1 MAEYAGLEIRIGG
14 DTTRLNNAL
23 KAPTKS
29 AAELQARIRQ
39 ITRAMQFDPTN
50 LQNVETRIR
59 LTGDRMQSLQVKAK
73 LAKTAMKQLGDS
85 LVRLDGKDRSV
96 SDIATKTDNLSLVAK
111 QADERYVNLEGS
123 LAKVYET
130 WNKLV
135 RSTGKDFARD
145 VLGISAEDADRLM
158 DVNTT
163 IGDVKQ
169 EIADINSMRRA
180 NISGSGGQIISKQD
194 LNNLIEFKKL
204 NFHAMFENGFG
215 LDEVVDKARELGVA
229 ISDDAVYSVKNLQQ
243 AFRNA
248 ADEKKAFD
256 KALQYEQ
263 LGTDIQRI
271 ESEAEDLSQT
281 MRKLD
286 DRMSKT
292 KGYDLFQRIEG
303 DIRKVDAALDNVE
316 SDLERTEAAMKVDP
330 KNIELAARYMNDLQQ
345 KVSLSEEKAS
355 LLNREMQL
363 LKSGGAKEAA
373 KGHQDLAKWIE
384 ESAEKARE
392 AKKALSDQGAEV
404 KNLEDSVK
412 QAEQTLALLKR
423 DMSLVEFSDNVTKW
437 QKNTKRLSTE
447 LENLKSKTESAAF
460 AQERYDKA
468 AENFNKAKS
477 EADAL
482 KKTIS
487 SMQRQYDKL
496 DKAAED
502 AFNNNALTDDMLA
515 DLRNLK
521 SEIDDAKTRYGKLK
535 EAVKQYRSELKEPQG
550 LNEIAQTD
558 LTEQTEKV
566 EKLRQSIEKLSR
578 TKEVKIFKNPGEDIE
593 KEEQAIEELKVELDQ
608 AKAKE
613 KERQAAYN
621 AAEAENNLAKE
632 AKAFGEVQQEADETR
647 AKILETKDLMSGASG
662 PILNPSTLKS
672 WGMTLSATVTPIM
685 FSIGRSMVD
694 ASSDIDSAYR
704 NMRKTV
710 EGSEED
716 FEALRRHAIE
726 FSTTHVTSADQI
738 LEIEAIGGELGIATE
753 NLTAFAE
760 AISNL
765 EVSSNLDIEGAADA
779 LGHLANIMHIA
790 PEDYDGFSDALVRLG
805 NNGASTESEIA
816 NIAERIGSMGSIVGM
831 SASDVLAWASSI
843 ASTGQNAEAAGTAIS
858 KTLSF
863 FETAVAAA
871 GGTIDT
877 SFKSIND
884 AVTSGGDELTVFANL
899 AGRSAEEF
907 ADAWEAD
914 PKAAFEELS
923 GYVKGAKNSLQG
935 IADVAHMSAD
945 DFAKAWE
952 SDPTGAMKAFIEGL
966 NDIEGA
972 GGSADS
978 VLQNLGITSV
988 RQKQAIEG
996 LMQTVGGLD
1005 DNLKMSSDAWNGITD
1020 KWGKAG
1026 DAANEAAKKAEGFS
1040 GQLEIMKNM
1049 GKNALAELGE
1059 GAVPWIQRLS
1069 GTFESLSKWFS
1080 GLNKGTKE
1088 AIVGFGGLAAAA
1100 GPALTLVSTFLT
1112 SKTNV
1117 AKWAEENV
1125 SGFALVAE
1133 AFKEEGDEG
1142 VRALTGMSYGMAS
1155 TKMIAKSFGK
1165 AILKSFA
1172 FGAAIAA
1179 IVALVSALKSLYDRY
1194 QDHIAATKGLK
1205 DALDGVGRSTE
1216 VSAESSN
1223 LLGSRVRDLAKDS
1236 KDYESRLADL
1246 THTIED
1252 SNSKYSTYSGTLSY
1266 YGDTVKELAGKEG
1279 RTKEESAKLA
1289 AALEG
1294 INDACGTTYGIN
1306 EYGDIIDTQTGKIQD
1321 NTDAILNNI
1330 EARRNQALL
1339 EYYSDDYAQAVGQF
1353 EDAKARY
1360 EEARDA
1366 FKTLSSESGKTQ
1378 YFEHAKEVYGSNYN
1392 EAQVQAAYNKE
1403 LDDAET
1409 AMHNYGDEVEAT
1421 GKALSTLEGRM
1432 DVAQAALEDNQR
1444 ALDEAAKAEEAYNKR
1459 TETVLSDVTGN
1470 MKRLSDAITGV
1481 GGSDAGF
1488 NAIADGLTAINVS
1501 AKELNDVDMTALAT
1515 AFDSANGSMQEV
1527 IQTLENGGVKM
1538 ETWNAA
1544 LEAAPGAA
1552 ENMAG
1557 LTAAAFQSMYEIAG
1571 QDLNNT
1577 MTLIAGLD
1585 EIQVGEKTFY
1595 VGDNGSVVDSEGRVY
1610 DLQTQLSELP
1620 DEVITLINADN
1631 SDAQEKI
1638 SETESS
1644 RKKLDGAS
1652 ATVGIYANDYAS
1664 GKISSVKEEL
1674 QRLHGRSATTD
1685 VYVRKHE
1692 AQATG
1697 GMNSRPVIPRHA
1709 TGYIATGP
1717 TLTNQG
1723 WIGEDGIEAVAN
1735 WATGGAVVPLTNKR
1749 YMLPIA
1755 DAIADGMTQRLG
1767 GSLASGATYYTYI
1780 NDAVLNGDAEIQ
1792 AAVLALLSTL
1802 QRKGAMN
1809 RG

>member
-50 LQNVETRIR
+50 LQNVETRIK
-59 LTGDRMQSLQVKAK
+59 LTGDRMQSLQVRAK

-85 LVRLDGKDRSV
+85 IVWLDGKDRSV
-96 SDIATKTDNLSLVAK
+96 ADIATTTDNLSLAAK
-111 QADERYVNLEGS
+111 QADERYVKLTGS
-123 LAKVYET
+123 LATVYET
-130 WNKLV
+130 WNKLA
-135 RSTGKDFARD
+135 RSTGKDFAHG
-145 VLGISAEDADRLM
+145 VLNISAEDADRLM

-163 IGDVKQ
+163 IGEVKQ

-180 NISGSGGQIISKQD
+180 NIGGDAAPIISDKD
-194 LNNLIEFKKL
+194 LKNLIEFKKL

-215 LDEVVDKARELGVA
+215 LDEVVGKARELGIA

-243 AFRNA
+243 AFRKA
-248 ADEKKAFD
+248 ADDKKAFD

-263 LGTDIQRI
+263 LGNDIQRI

-423 DMSLVEFSDNVTKW
+423 DKSLVEFSDNVIKW
-437 QKNTKRLSTE
+437 QKNTARLSNE
-447 LENLKSKTESAAF
+447 LETLES
-460 AQERYDKA
+460 RTKA
-468 AENFNKAKS
+468 ATDAQNAYNDANAKFEKAK
-477 EADAL
+477 ADADEL
-482 KKTIS
+482 SKAIKK
-487 SMQRQYDKL
+487 MQRQYDKL
-496 DKAAED
+496 DKAAEEAMD
-502 AFNNNALTDDMLA
+502 NGTFTADMLDDINKLEA
-515 DLRNLK
+515 
-521 SEIDDAKTRYGKLK
+521 EIETAKTAYASLK
-535 EAVKQYRSELKEPQG
+535 EDVKQYRSELKNATQI
-550 LNEIAQTD
+550 NERKQTD
-558 LTEQTEKV
+558 LDEQREKV
-566 EKLRQSIEKLSR
+566 EKLRQSVEKLSR
-578 TKEVKIFKNPGEDIE
+578 TKDVRIFENPGDDIE
-593 KEEQAIEELKVELDQ
+593 KEEQAIEELKGELEQ

-613 KERQAAYN
+613 KERQAAYSS
-621 AAEAENNLAKE
+621 AEAENNLAKE
-632 AKAFGEVQQEADETR
+632 AKAFNEVQQEADETR

-805 NNGASTESEIA
+805 NNGASTETEIA

-831 SASDVLAWASSI
+831 SASDVLALASSI

-877 SFKSIND
+877 SFESINA
-884 AVTSGGDELTVFANL
+884 AVQSGGDELTVFANL
-899 AGRSAEEF
+899 AGKSAEEF
-907 ADAWEAD
+907 VDAWEAD
-914 PKAAFEELS
+914 PKAAFKELS
-923 GYVKGAKNSLQG
+923 EYVDGAKGSLQG

-952 SDPTGAMKAFIEGL
+952 SDPTSVMKAFIEGL

-1005 DNLKMSSDAWNGITD
+1005 DNLQMSSDAWNGITD

-1049 GKNALAELGE
+1049 GKNALSELGE
-1059 GAVPWIQRLS
+1059 GAVPWIQKLT
-1069 GTFESLSKWFS
+1069 GAFESLSKWFS
-1080 GLNKGTKE
+1080 GLSDGTKE

-1117 AKWAEENV
+1117 AKWAAENV

-1133 AFKEEGDEG
+1133 TYKKAGNEG
-1142 VRALTGMSYGMAS
+1142 VKALTGMSYGMAS
-1155 TKMIAKSFGK
+1155 TKMIAKSFGT
-1165 AILKSFA
+1165 AILKAFSF
-1172 FGAAIAA
+1172 GVAIAA
-1179 IVALVSALKSLYDRY
+1179 IVALVSALKNLYDRY
-1194 QDHIAATKGLK
+1194 QDHITATKGLK
-1205 DALDGVGRSTE
+1205 DALRGIGDE
-1216 VSAESSN
+1216 ADVSVDSFN
-1223 LLGSRVRDLAKDS
+1223 LLGSHVRDLAKDS
-1236 KDYESRLADL
+1236 KDYEGRLADL
-1246 THTIED
+1246 THTIEE
-1252 SNSKYSTYSGTLSY
+1252 SNGKYSTFSGTLTH
-1266 YGDTVKELAGKEG
+1266 YGDAVRELAGKEG

-1289 AALEG
+1289 AALQG
-1294 INDACGTTYGIN
+1294 INDACGTTYGID
-1306 EYGDIIDTQTGKIQD
+1306 EYGNIIDTQTGKIQD
-1321 NTDAILNNI
+1321 NTDAILDNI
-1330 EARRNQALL
+1330 DAKRNQALL

-1353 EDAKARY
+1353 EDAKANY
-1360 EEARDA
+1360 EDARNA
-1366 FKTLSSESGKTQ
+1366 FYDLRSESGKER

-1392 EAQVQAAYNKE
+1392 EAQIQAAYNKE

-1409 AMHNYGDEVEAT
+1409 AMHNYGREVEAT
-1421 GKALSTLEGRM
+1421 GEVLGTLEGKM
-1432 DVAQAALEDNQR
+1432 DVAQKALEENQR
-1444 ALDEAAKAEEAYNKR
+1444 ALDAAAEAEEAYNKR
-1459 TETVLSDVTGN
+1459 TETVMSDVTGN
-1470 MKRLSDAITGV
+1470 MKKLSDAVTGV
-1481 GGSDAGF
+1481 GGDDAGF
-1488 NAIADGLTAINVS
+1488 NSIADGLEAISVG
-1501 AKELNDVDMTALAT
+1501 AKELNDVDMTALAV

-1538 ETWNAA
+1538 EAWNAA
-1544 LEAAPGAA
+1544 LEQAPGAA
-1552 ENMAG
+1552 EHMAG
-1557 LTAAAFQSMYEIAG
+1557 LTAAAFQSMYDIAG

-1577 MTLIAGLD
+1577 MLLIAGLD

-1595 VGDNGSVVDSEGRVY
+1595 VGDNGSIVDSEGRIY
-1610 DLQTQLSELP
+1610 DIRTQLEDLP

-1652 ATVGIYANDYAS
+1652 ATVGLYANDYAS

-1697 GMNSRPVIPRHA
+1697 GMNNRPVIPRHA

-1755 DAIADGMTQRLG
+1755 DAIAEGMTQRLG
-1767 GSLASGATYYTYI
+1767 GSLASGATYNTYI
-1780 NDAVLNGDAEIQ
+1780 NDAVVNGDAEVQ